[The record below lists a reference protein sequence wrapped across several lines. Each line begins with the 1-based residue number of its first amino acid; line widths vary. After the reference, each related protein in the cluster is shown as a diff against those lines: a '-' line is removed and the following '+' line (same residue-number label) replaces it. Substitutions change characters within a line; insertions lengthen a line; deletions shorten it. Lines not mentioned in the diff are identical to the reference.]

1 MRVRSRYCG
10 CFSKCRAPLQP
21 ASPLIADDADPP
33 PPPAAHPGTVAIRT
47 QPNLPQLAGALNAFQ
62 AILCLVSASSAAF

>member
-10 CFSKCRAPLQP
+10 CPSKCRAPLRP
-21 ASPLIADDADPP
+21 ASPLIADDAD